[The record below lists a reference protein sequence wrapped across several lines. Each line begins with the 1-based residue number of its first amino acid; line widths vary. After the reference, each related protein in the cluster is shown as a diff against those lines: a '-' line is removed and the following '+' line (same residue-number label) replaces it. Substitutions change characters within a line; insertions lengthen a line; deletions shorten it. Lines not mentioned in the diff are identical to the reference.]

1 MLSLSVALQECAH
14 MRGQTIMHGAVG
26 VRRSTTTGNF
36 TRMFVGIAALL
47 LLGIGLWAMLSPE
60 SFYAA
65 MASYP
70 PFNRHFVHDI
80 GAFQLGLGASLG
92 LALIFSDT
100 LLVALAGNA
109 VAALAH
115 FVSHFI
121 DRELGG
127 QPS

>member
-1 MLSLSVALQECAH
+1 
-14 MRGQTIMHGAVG
+14 MHGAVG